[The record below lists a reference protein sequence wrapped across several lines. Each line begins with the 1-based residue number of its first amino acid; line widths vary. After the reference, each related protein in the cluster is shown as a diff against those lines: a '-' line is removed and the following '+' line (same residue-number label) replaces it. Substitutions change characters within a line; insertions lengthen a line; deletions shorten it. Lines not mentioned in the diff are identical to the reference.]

1 MEPVIFSVLVAWALV
16 RYGATDLIATA
27 CGTESPRYRERR
39 ERQARQHERWMARTQ
54 RGPTIGQAVAT
65 RIANRIAHPK
75 PPRDRTTQGPFRR
88 FLGEW
93 WEDSWNHAT
102 ETRHRHHERKHVGD
116 LPRQRTW
123 RATRRAYQQ
132 WRQRHD
138 ATTGRRDATAA
149 TASGAA
155 TDSATTPDTETATGP
170 IHVVAERLLP
180 ANATATTGAGGDLSA
195 GSRGH
200 DDDLVGPSRH
210 TVDPEH
216 PRTEPER
223 NTATMT
229 DDHVPDAAAAPS
241 GEVTNIGSALDYAR
255 GMAEQFHAATSHAE
269 ALAAQATQ
277 MSTWSTQSSSG
288 AESAVAGITSGEVT
302 GEAVERLTAAH
313 EQMIAAAD
321 CVHQA
326 AQALQLAQHQFAA
339 TAEGFDAARQAFE
352 RQQTVAEA
360 YAANPDAGSKQ
371 FNTYA

>member
-1 MEPVIFSVLVAWALV
+1 MEPVIFSLLVAWALV
-16 RYGATDLIATA
+16 RYGATDLVATA
-27 CGTESPRYRERR
+27 RGTESPRYRERR

-54 RGPTIGQAVAT
+54 RGPTIGQAVAA

-102 ETRHRHHERKHVGD
+102 ERRHRHYQRKHVGE
-116 LPRQRTW
+116 LPRQRAW
-123 RATRRAYQQ
+123 RATQRAYRQ

-138 ATTGRRDATAA
+138 AT
-149 TASGAA
+149 ASGTA
-155 TDSATTPDTETATGP
+155 TNGATTPDTGP
-170 IHVVAERLLP
+170 IHVVAERLPP
-180 ANATATTGAGGDLSA
+180 ANATADA
-195 GSRGH
+195 RGH
-200 DDDLVGPSRH
+200 DDNLGSWIRH

-216 PRTEPER
+216 PCTEPER

-229 DDHVPDAAAAPS
+229 DDHVPDTAAAPS
-241 GEVTNIGSALDYAR
+241 GEVTNIGSALDYTR

-277 MSTWSTQSSSG
+277 MSTWSTQSSAG

-326 AQALQLAQHQFAA
+326 VEALQLAQEQFAA
-339 TAEGFDAARQAFE
+339 TAEGFDAAHHAFE